1 MARFSP
7 TEAAFEGFR
16 ITRERPRVVFVWVLA
31 SLAYS
36 FLLGLMALFTLGPEF
51 PQILNA
57 IRSPTME
64 TKDFWRAISLLWP
77 FLIIAAPTFL
87 MFQAVMNCA
96 MYRMILRPHES
107 SRAFLRLG
115 ADELR
120 VAGVI
125 LVYTAVW
132 TLVLFLTM
140 ATALMGGVFGGPVA
154 AFLGSVLTA
163 AAGFYSVLVLVRL
176 SLAAPISF
184 AEQRFTLAASWA
196 ITRGQF
202 WRLFGTYV
210 LAFVLGIVTL
220 VLMWVVVALVEV
232 VILTIG
238 GVPLTAVGAPSAN
251 PAIFVAGLFSQ
262 TALAMMATCYRVI
275 MKSPAAIIVKTLEEQ
290 ALVNRQA

>member
-1 MARFSP
+1 
-7 TEAAFEGFR
+7 
-16 ITRERPRVVFVWVLA
+16 
-31 SLAYS
+31 
-36 FLLGLMALFTLGPEF
+36 
-51 PQILNA
+51 
-57 IRSPTME
+57 
-64 TKDFWRAISLLWP
+64 
-77 FLIIAAPTFL
+77 
-87 MFQAVMNCA
+87 MNCA
-96 MYRMILRPHES
+96 IYRMILRPQEN

-125 LVYTAVW
+125 LVYTLVW

-163 AAGFYSVLVLVRL
+163 AAGFYSVLWVLVRL

-210 LAFVLGIVTL
+210 LAFALGVVTL
-220 VLMWVVVALVEV
+220 VLMWVVVLMIEV
-232 VILTIG
+232 VILMIG

-275 MKSPAAIIVKTLEEQ
+275 MKSPAAITCQNPRGTGAGKPPGLGPLGLLQRADAFAAAGLMTLQ
-290 ALVNRQA
+290 HLGQIAAGPAGRIGGHLLRACRRPRSRRRRRRLRGRSRASSRRS